1 MSTEDTN
8 TIDDKKNNTNSETKQ
23 NKVIPFLI
31 YYLGVTIGTIIISV
45 FVIGSLGLY
54 TTKVAQSHILPDNSA
69 LAPFSD
75 INRII
80 KDVPI
85 DINVVKPWH
94 DFFSFNNENTIS
106 QKINF
111 NSQEYLASFKDS
123 FLCTLKS
130 KAKPDSGIFSN
141 TALYYSKVY
150 DEIIAINFKIIN
162 TFFYYL
168 SYLPESVIMLI
179 YGSIALP
186 LFFIFL
192 SVSYLW
198 TFFYHIINIP
208 QFFRAASESNE
219 KKWEP
224 TNKISFFRIIPFIFL
239 WVNCLGA
246 LISSSISPIFFT
258 LYAFIAPL
266 TASGKV
272 NNKNYNVLNLILDSF
287 SYKSKFFLDLATI
300 GLLINAFNFFTLDIA
315 LAILPAIIILYIIGE
330 YKVENPEVNT
340 NGFTKSIGINQTKVT
355 FNKNDVNYNAV
366 PFNVCTIPEEQSGG
380 LQSGGQ
386 QSGGLQ
392 SGGKKY
398 KMNGKKKYNIRFV

>member
-23 NKVIPFLI
+23 NKVIPFLT

-45 FVIGSLGLY
+45 FVIGSFGLY
-54 TTKVAQSHILPDNSA
+54 TTKVAQSHILPDNSD

-123 FLCTLKS
+123 FLCALKL
-130 KAKPDSGIFSN
+130 KAKPESGVFAN

-150 DEIIAINFKIIN
+150 DQIIAINFKIIN
-162 TFFYYL
+162 KFFYYL

-186 LFFIFL
+186 LFFIFF

-208 QFFRAASESNE
+208 QFFRAASENNE

-224 TNKISFFRIIPFIFL
+224 TNKISFLRIIPLIL
-239 WVNCLGA
+239 LGVNCFGA
-246 LISSSISPIFFT
+246 LISSLLTPFFFT
-258 LYAFIAPL
+258 LYSFITPL
-266 TASGKV
+266 AAGAKV

-287 SYKSKFFLDLATI
+287 TYKSKFFLDLATI
-300 GLLINAFNFFTLDIA
+300 GLLINAFKFFTLDIA
-315 LAILPAIIILYIIGE
+315 LAIIPAIIILYIIGE
-330 YKVENPEVNT
+330 YRIENPEINT
-340 NGFTKSIGINQTKVT
+340 NGFTKSTGIKPAKVA
-355 FNKNDVNYNAV
+355 FNKSDVEFNAV
-366 PFNVCTIPEEQSGG
+366 PFNVCTVPEEQNGG
-380 LQSGGQ
+380 S
-386 QSGGLQ
+386 Q
-392 SGGKKY
+392 SGGKKS
-398 KMNGKKKYNIRFV
+398 KINGQKKYNIRFV

>member
-8 TIDDKKNNTNSETKQ
+8 IIDDKKNNDSSTTKTKQ
-23 NKVIPFLI
+23 NKVIPFLT

-54 TTKVAQSHILPDNSA
+54 TTKVAQSNILPDNSS

-80 KDVPI
+80 KDIPI
-85 DINVVKPWH
+85 DINVIKPWH

-111 NSQEYLASFKDS
+111 DSQEYLASFKDS
-123 FLCTLKS
+123 FLCVLKS

-179 YGSIALP
+179 YGSIAFP

-192 SVSYLW
+192 IISYLW
-198 TFFYHIINIP
+198 TFFYHLINIP
-208 QFFRAASESNE
+208 QFFRAASENNE

-224 TNKISFFRIIPFIFL
+224 YNKISFFRIIPLLFL
-239 WVNCLGA
+239 WLNCLGA
-246 LISSSISPIFFT
+246 LISSGISPFIFT
-258 LYAFIAPL
+258 LYAFITPL
-266 TASGKV
+266 TAGGKV
-272 NNKNYNVLNLILDSF
+272 NNKNYNVLHLILDSF

-300 GLLINAFNFFTLDIA
+300 GLLINVFNFFTIDLA
-315 LAILPAIIILYIIGE
+315 LAIIPALIILYIIGE
-330 YKVENPEVNT
+330 FRIENPEINT
-340 NGFTKSIGINQTKVT
+340 DGFTKAIGIKPPKAF
-355 FNKNDVNYNAV
+355 FNKSDVDFNAV
-366 PFNVCTIPEEQSGG
+366 PFNVCTIPEEQNGG
-380 LQSGGQ
+380 SQNDLQR
-386 QSGGLQ
+386 
-392 SGGKKY
+392 GGKKR
-398 KMNGKKKYNIRFV
+398 KINGQKKYNIRFV